1 VVLALAL
8 LVVGGMALVNAL
20 TSSGASE
27 PSAVQTEEEPAG
39 NTGESEPPAPQRSE
53 TRQPTAQATTPLVIR
68 VTGAPTQVLVRVAG
82 GGEVLQQGVLNTG
95 ETRQYEQA
103 PLTVVAYNGGAVEVR
118 IYGEVQNPKPAGQ
131 RGEWFVPER

>member
-8 LVVGGMALVNAL
+8 LVVGGIALVNAL

-27 PSAVQTEEEPAG
+27 PSAVQTERQPAAG
-39 NTGESEPPAPQRSE
+39 TGESRPPASRRSE
-53 TRQPTAQATTPLVIR
+53 ERQPDARAATPLIIR

-82 GGEVLQQGVLNTG
+82 AGGEVLQQGLLQTG
-95 ETRQYEQA
+95 ETRQFEQV
-103 PLTVVAYNGGAVEVR
+103 PLTVVANNGGAVEVR
-118 IYGEVQNPKPAGQ
+118 VYGEVQAKPAGR